1 MFDTAPRH
9 ASTVCEICF
18 LMREWKIEKQT
29 ELCDALVHCPAL
41 WWTSPRI
48 YRLAFNLLHAVTV
61 KGGEQCWRQ
70 WLLLQI
76 RSHSTCV
83 FWMKE
88 QLAKQRL
95 QTRTRVAA
103 HSTGEKSFLLQICE
117 VCTEPRAHR
126 LMTKFTSFGPKNNT
140 SRLSDAK
147 TITHLSEASYYK
159 LYWHRWVFV
168 IVGFW

>member
-1 MFDTAPRH
+1 MFLVDTDPRH

-61 KGGEQCWRQ
+61 KRRGAV
-70 WLLLQI
+70 LT
-76 RSHSTCV
+76 S
-83 FWMKE
+83 
-88 QLAKQRL
+88 
-95 QTRTRVAA
+95 VASPA
-103 HSTGEKSFLLQICE
+103 DQKSFYLCLMDERTASQAEIADKDTGSCTLHGRE
-117 VCTEPRAHR
+117 VIPVTDAHR

-147 TITHLSEASYYK
+147 TITHLSEALYYK